1 MQCNEFFKENNE
13 KNFTGEKHPL
23 VAFTDFSISR
33 RLTFQNDDEI
43 LRVISKLD
51 EREAWGLFEIKSTDF
66 RNVTNFG
73 NDNDFSVRTSAQR
86 KRSRYVVF
94 VMLLKPVLFTI
105 VDNLPATCSPRSGT
119 RIRNPRPRR

>member
-51 EREAWGLFEIKSTDF
+51 EREAWGLFEITSTDF
-66 RNVTNFG
+66 RNIANFG
-73 NDNDFSVRTSAQR
+73 NNNDFSVRTSAQR
-86 KRSRYVVF
+86 KRSRYVV
-94 VMLLKPVLFTI
+94 K
-105 VDNLPATCSPRSGT
+105 C
-119 RIRNPRPRR
+119 